1 MNLNYLGD
9 ALDHWKGS
17 LFKYLQREGVLCH
30 FAVDP
35 MASDQAQ
42 WVETDFAIYRHLLW
56 VNENQL
62 IRHQSTLADRQRYFL
77 EIRHT
82 GDLFLDPDTGI
93 STGWVKKKIENKYIK
108 PQEAAS
114 LLHTQDDRLLV
125 VYQHVRATRVSVR
138 VDQCLAAIARETN
151 GFWCSYES
159 GTVAML
165 FLSRRTDRT
174 SDAQKALQR
183 LLGRHTNRRV
193 RLGEIR

>member
-17 LFKYLQREGVLCH
+17 LFEYLQREGVLHH

-42 WVETDFAIYRHLLW
+42 WAETDFAIFGRLLR
-56 VNENQL
+56 VNDNQL
-62 IRHQSTLADRQRYFL
+62 IHHQSTLADRHRYFL
-77 EIRHT
+77 EIRRS

-93 STGWVKKKIENKYIK
+93 STGRVANENQYIK
-108 PQEAAS
+108 PQEVAL
-114 LLHTQDDRLLV
+114 LLHTQDDRLLA
-125 VYQHVRATRVSVR
+125 VYQHVRAMRVSVR

-151 GFWCSYES
+151 GFGCCSYES
-159 GTVAML
+159 STVAML
-165 FLSRRTDRT
+165 FLSRRIGRT
-174 SDAQKALQR
+174 IDVQRALQR

-193 RLGEIR
+193 RLCEI